1 MFVKMQVT
9 CDMFFKYSSTFVK
22 YKVKYYLYLTSV
34 EKQYSDICEE
44 NLSQT
49 SFIVNCLGYVRIILL
64 SYNCE

>member
-1 MFVKMQVT
+1 MQVT
-9 CDMFFKYSSTFVK
+9 YDMFLKYSSTFVK
-22 YKVKYYLYLTSV
+22 YEVKYYFYLTSV